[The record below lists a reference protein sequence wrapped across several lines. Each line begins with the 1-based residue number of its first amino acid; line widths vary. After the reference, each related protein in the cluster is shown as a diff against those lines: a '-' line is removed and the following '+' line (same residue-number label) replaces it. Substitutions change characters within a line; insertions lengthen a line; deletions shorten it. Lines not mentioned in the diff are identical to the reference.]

1 LTNFNRCDRLYDKAY
16 CAQKPVS
23 AGFLLARAP
32 SVQGVPMPSIRAAF
46 AYPAR
51 ASNSG
56 STAFHKRAVSNEG
69 LIPGNPGERPFFM
82 SGITIKGG
90 DFMKSPLPIYWL
102 TSID

>member
-1 LTNFNRCDRLYDKAY
+1 MGDKDNPYGLAPIRVTEAESNPPVTTPETSVVRAKPTMHSGLY
-16 CAQKPVS
+16 V
-23 AGFLLARAP
+23 
-32 SVQGVPMPSIRAAF
+32 
-46 AYPAR
+46 YPAR

-69 LIPGNPGERPFFM
+69 LIPGNPGERPFFI